1 MKYSKS
7 RPKIIASGVLDA
19 LATFLYAAIS
29 ILFIVMG
36 IVLMNTDPSESDGT
50 VEGAM
55 EAGASAIATGLIGV
69 LAIILGIICLCALVF
84 SLVGTIVS
92 LKSVNKSVENLK
104 KSVNQLKVAQGFNY
118 AAAGIFFV
126 GAIYDFT
133 QCGTDT
139 TLIIG
144 ACMLLVI
151 AAVRAVSGALKT
163 LAVKDINSEQVEQE
177 NISFFADNNYSD
189 NSGM

>member
-19 LATFLYAAIS
+19 LGTVLYAGIS
-29 ILFIVMG
+29 VACFVIG

-50 VEGAM
+50 LDGAIG
-55 EAGASAIATGLIGV
+55 AGASAIATGLVGV
-69 LAIILGIICLCALVF
+69 IAIILGIICLCALFF
-84 SLVGTIVS
+84 SLVGTVVS
-92 LKSVNKSVENLK
+92 LKSVNKSVESLK

-139 TLIIG
+139 TLILG
-144 ACMLLVI
+144 ACMLLVL

-177 NISFFADNNYSD
+177 NLSFFSD
-189 NSGM
+189 GNTEI

>member
-7 RPKIIASGVLDA
+7 RPKIIASGVLDV

-36 IVLMNTDPSESDGT
+36 VVLMNTDQSQSDGT
-50 VEGAM
+50 FEGAV
-55 EAGASAIATGLIGV
+55 EEGAGVIATSLFGV
-69 LAIILGIICLCALVF
+69 LAIILGVICLCAFIF

-92 LKSVNKSVENLK
+92 LKSVNKSIESLK

-118 AAAGIFFV
+118 AAAGIFFI

-144 ACMLLVI
+144 ACMFLVL

-163 LAVKDINSEQVEQE
+163 LAVKEINSEQVEQE
-177 NISFFADNNYSD
+177 NVSFFADNNTEI
-189 NSGM
+189 